1 MSELTSPL
9 DKEIADI
16 ETMQLQSAPNYFD
29 GYIYQTALRIAEAR
43 QKFEKKHPGRSFSQ
57 RFRIG
62 FADSKDLV
70 TIQYHD
76 GQWHCFIRGYEKYGE
91 KDVSLVSLLN
101 KFYHVH

>member
-1 MSELTSPL
+1 MSETTLL

-16 ETMQLQSAPNYFD
+16 ETMQLQSSLNYFD
-29 GYIYQTALRIAEAR
+29 SYIYHTALRIAEAR
-43 QKFEKKHPGRSFSQ
+43 QKFEKKHPSRNFSQ
-57 RFRIG
+57 RFYIG
-62 FADSKDLV
+62 FSDSKDLV

-76 GQWHCFIRGYEKYGE
+76 GQWHCFIPGYEKYGE